1 MNEPILKL
9 AIDKLSDFQI
19 IRNMYHKFNKYLSS
33 RYLPRWV
40 VFIFDLTIV
49 IISYFASNF
58 LRFNFDIVAMNMERV
73 ILQTLFVV
81 PVMAIGFIVFKP
93 FNGIIR
99 HTAARDIQRIVS
111 ALILS
116 SGLLAIITLITR
128 VDGLYGVFS
137 VPFSI
142 IIIFF
147 ILCVFLMTWTRL
159 LVRLIYQNLRLY
171 NKKEVRVMIMGAG
184 ELGQVTMVA
193 LERSANPNYKVIGFI
208 DDNKHLQGKAKEG
221 VPIFSLRKAFS
232 SIIQSQRIDEIVL
245 AINRGGMPEERVHKL
260 IDLCLKQKIVIKEI
274 PPVNDW
280 LTGGLNAKQ
289 LRPMNIEDLLG
300 REVIALDTERIRGG
314 LKESVILVTGGA
326 GSIGSELVRQLLA
339 FDAYMVI
346 IVDQAESALFDL
358 QNELLTKGYNNTR
371 FAIAIGDVTN
381 FYRMVQLFER
391 YHPDLVFNAAAYKH
405 VPMMEDNP
413 YEAIRV
419 NVGGTQLLTQ
429 LSVTYRVKKFVMI
442 STDKAVNPT
451 NVMGASKR
459 ICEMYIQSQSQLEGM
474 NTQFITTRFG
484 NVLGSNGSVVP
495 LFSKQIAAGGP
506 VTLTHRD
513 ITRYFM
519 TIPEACQLVLEAG
532 FMGIG
537 GEIYVFDMGKPVKI
551 YDLAV
556 KMITLAGLEP
566 ERDIKIIE
574 TGLRPGEKLFEE
586 LLATKENTLPTYHKK
601 IMIGKTRECNP
612 ILVHHGVLSLLNL
625 LKSATDDQLVSEMKK
640 LVPEFISQN
649 STFERLDHELSE
661 EVVPM
666 NVPVNFFDLQNKAE
680 SVRN

>member
-1 MNEPILKL
+1 
-9 AIDKLSDFQI
+9 
-19 IRNMYHKFNKYLSS
+19 MYLKFNSYLSS

-40 VFIFDLTIV
+40 VLLFDLFIV
-49 IISYFASNF
+49 LFSFIVSYY
-58 LRFNFDIVAMNMERV
+58 LRFNFETGAMNMERV
-73 ILQTLFVV
+73 IWQMLFVM
-81 PVMAIGFIVFKP
+81 PVSMIGFLVFKP

-99 HTAARDIQRIVS
+99 HTAARDIQRILYS
-111 ALILS
+111 LLLSSSLLTIISLTTYS
-116 SGLLAIITLITR
+116 SGLASPFMIP
-128 VDGLYGVFS
+128 FS
-137 VPFSI
+137 VLI
-142 IIIFF
+142 IHF

-171 NKKEVRVMIMGAG
+171 NKKEVRVLIMGAG
-184 ELGQVTMVA
+184 ELGQVTMTA

-208 DDNKHLQGKAKEG
+208 DDNKQLQGKAKAG
-221 VPIFSLRKAFS
+221 VPIFSLRKAFTG
-232 SIIQSQRIDEIVL
+232 IIQSQQIDEMIIAV
-245 AINRGGMPEERVHKL
+245 NRGGMPDERVRKVM
-260 IDLCLKQKIVIKEI
+260 DLCIKNKITIKTI

-280 LTGGLNAKQ
+280 ITSELNARQ
-289 LRPMNIEDLLG
+289 LRHMNIEDLLG
-300 REVIALDTERIRGG
+300 REAIALDTERIRGG
-314 LKESVILVTGGA
+314 LKKSVILVTGGA
-326 GSIGSELVRQLLA
+326 GSIGSELIRQLLMY
-339 FDAYMVI
+339 DALKVV
-346 IVDQAESALFDL
+346 IVDQAESALYDL
-358 QNELLTKGYNNTR
+358 QNELLTKGYKTDR
-371 FAIAIGDVTN
+371 FDVVVGDVTN
-381 FYRMVQLFER
+381 FFRMVQLFER
-391 YHPDLVFNAAAYKH
+391 FHPDMLFNAAAYKH
-405 VPMMEDNP
+405 VPLMEENP

-419 NVGGTQLLTQ
+419 NIGGTQLLAN
-429 LSVTYRVKKFVMI
+429 LSIKYKVKKFVMI

-532 FMGIG
+532 FMGSG
-537 GEIYVFDMGKPVKI
+537 GEIYIFDMGKPVKI

-566 ERDIKIIE
+566 GRDIAIVE

-601 IMIGKTRECNP
+601 IMIGKIRENNP
-612 ILVHHGVLSLLNL
+612 ILVHHDVLSLLNL
-625 LKSATDDQLVSEMKK
+625 LKSATDDQLVSAMKK
-640 LVPEFISQN
+640 LVPEFVSQN
-649 STFERLDHELSE
+649 STYERLDHETSE
-661 EVVPM
+661 DKEED
-666 NVPVNFFDLQNKAE
+666 NISSSYFDIENIPVY
-680 SVRN
+680 R